1 MIPVLTQTGSLVL
14 RRGTMDIPG
23 PGGTVIQLE
32 AHSSILKPGTPF
44 YLTERVVT
52 PISIAVQKHF
62 RRTRSSDGTTFA
74 WVGRM
79 TTPGTGPGWS
89 GLKFDFLRNPD
100 GSEAQPD

>member
-1 MIPVLTQTGSLVL
+1 M
-14 RRGTMDIPG
+14 
-23 PGGTVIQLE
+23 IQLG
-32 AHSSILKPGTPF
+32 AHSSILKPDTPF
-44 YLTERVVT
+44 CLTERVVT

-89 GLKFDFLRNPD
+89 GLKFDFLCNPD